1 MPVVSISL
9 NETLLEKLEK
19 IEEEVGYSGRSE
31 VIRTAVRNFI
41 DQNTELE
48 DLEGDTTAVLT
59 AKHDNEAGLDI
70 HDFQGLIRSQLHDH
84 DSEGNCLQV
93 FIVSGEA
100 EKIQDM
106 KEHLES
112 KRKVTGVDIS
122 AG

>member
-9 NETLLEKLEK
+9 NETLLEKLEQ
-19 IEEEVGYSGRSE
+19 IEDEIGYSGRSE

-41 DQNTELE
+41 KDKEKLE
-48 DLEGDTTAVLT
+48 QLEGAQTAVLT
-59 AKHDNEAGLDI
+59 VKHENEAGLDI

-84 DSEGNCLQV
+84 DKQGNCMQV

-100 EKIQDM
+100 EKILDM

-112 KRKVTGVDIS
+112 KKKVMNVDIS
-122 AG
+122 LN

>member
-9 NETLLEKLEK
+9 NETLLEK
-19 IEEEVGYSGRSE
+19 IENIQEELGFSGRSE

-41 DQNTELE
+41 KDKEKLE
-48 DLEGDTTAVLT
+48 KLEGTQTAVLT
-59 AKHDNEAGLDI
+59 VKHDNEAGLDI

-84 DSEGNCLQV
+84 DEQGNCMQV

-100 EKIQDM
+100 EKILDM

-112 KRKVTGVDIS
+112 KKKVMNIDTS
-122 AG
+122 LN